1 MDTTP
6 LTQRFLAAARAAFSW
21 LADAGRAMPLALVAI
36 VLLWLIATPNPLL
49 SVDATDLQA
58 GANPSKVGIFAWL
71 ICKEAG
77 LAYLGYWVDRLLH
90 PNSRPSQFRSDPSD
104 SLGTT
109 ALDVARMA
117 AEKRRAFIVAAA
129 MLAGGLIQ

>member
-6 LTQRFLAAARAAFSW
+6 LTHRFIAAAKAAFSR
-21 LADAGRAMPLALVAI
+21 LVDFARAWPLAIVAAAM
-36 VLLWLIATPNPLL
+36 LWLIATPNPLL
-49 SVDATDLQA
+49 SADPG
-58 GANPSKVGIFAWL
+58 GANPTKLGIFAWL

-90 PNSRPSQFRSDPSD
+90 PNSRPSQFKSDPSD